1 MRILTSLAAGLV
13 MSLLFL
19 GISFATDGA
28 GAFWHSIRDIF
39 IGPPL
44 WLLQAGLPALWP
56 SLAIQPGSV
65 YSGASFFLIFFVAF
79 WWVTCSVLLL
89 IIRRQPPKNS
99 FNPSARQS
107 LI

>member
-1 MRILTSLAAGLV
+1 MRTLASLVAGLV
-13 MSLLFL
+13 MCLLLL

-28 GAFWHSIRDIF
+28 GGFWHSIRDLF

-44 WLLQAGLPALWP
+44 WLLRAGLPALSP
-56 SLAIQPGSV
+56 SLAIQPGSL

-79 WWVTCSVLLL
+79 WWLTCSALLL
-89 IIRRQPPKNS
+89 ISRRQPPKNS
-99 FNPSARQS
+99 SKPGPRQS